1 MQTEI
6 MKEYKFYQVEPI
18 MIYSSFQQNNFIL
31 FLHPI
36 SASDTLMIVA
46 ELKKKAIDLAIAW

>member
-6 MKEYKFYQVEPI
+6 MKEYKFYLVEPI
-18 MIYSSFQQNNFIL
+18 MIYSSFQQSNFIL

-36 SASDTLMIVA
+36 SASDTLMIVT
-46 ELKKKAIDLAIAW
+46 ELKKKQLAQQ

>member
-18 MIYSSFQQNNFIL
+18 MIYSSFQQSNFIL
-31 FLHPI
+31 FLRPI
-36 SASDTLMIVA
+36 SASDTLMIVT
-46 ELKKKAIDLAIAW
+46 ELKKKQLA